1 MSLSASKSNQ
11 MLTEEKIAGIIHLAH
26 QDADNTRNDA
36 GYSGSWGDNGAG
48 DICNAVRIWQDGLNK
63 RVPKELAKY
72 ARQAGREADKDYKT
86 YLELKRRFE
95 AEGDKE

>member
-1 MSLSASKSNQ
+1 

-26 QDADNTRNDA
+26 QDAEKRSSDA
-36 GYSGSWGDNGAG
+36 GYAGEWGDRGAG
-48 DICNAVRIWQDGLNK
+48 DIRDAVRIWRDGLN
-63 RVPKELAKY
+63 RNIPKELVKY
-72 ARQAGREADKDYKT
+72 ARQAERAADKDYKT